1 MEGID
6 VMIIKRI
13 VSFVLLLILG
23 VSIIG
28 CGINDN
34 EDTVVAKVNGEKI
47 TKGEFNKLYDQV
59 KQNYY
64 ITEEIENVP
73 EQKETIAEI
82 KADILEQLIVQKL
95 IVQKAKDAGF
105 VVTDEILDQA
115 RTEFENII
123 AEVASQMEIMD
134 NNMQDEQEEDT
145 EDQGKDYVGE
155 ARAFVEEQL
164 DAMGQTEDEYI
175 ELIAQQI
182 VIDNYVEE
190 LVKDVNANEQEI
202 QEYYEERLQIQKEN
216 ISILAFEEVELYSPE
231 EVRVKH
237 VLIKLPQ
244 EDIDQ
249 YNAMV
254 DEGKTEEAD
263 KYLDEKL
270 KAIEPKAMEV
280 LEKAQ
285 NGQEFEKLIEEYGED
300 PGMEDNDVGY
310 IVRQDGS
317 FVPQFEEAAFSL
329 EEGEISDLV
338 ASSYGYHIIKLYEK
352 MPEKVYTLEEKYDEL
367 EQVVSQH
374 KKIDAWTVMLDEW
387 LEKAEIKRYEGR
399 L

>member
-1 MEGID
+1 M
-6 VMIIKRI
+6 
-13 VSFVLLLILG
+13 
-23 VSIIG
+23 
-28 CGINDN
+28 
-34 EDTVVAKVNGEKI
+34 
-47 TKGEFNKLYDQV
+47 
-59 KQNYY
+59 
-64 ITEEIENVP
+64 
-73 EQKETIAEI
+73 
-82 KADILEQLIVQKL
+82 
-95 IVQKAKDAGF
+95 
-105 VVTDEILDQA
+105 
-115 RTEFENII
+115 
-123 AEVASQMEIMD
+123 
-134 NNMQDEQEEDT
+134 
-145 EDQGKDYVGE
+145 
-155 ARAFVEEQL
+155 
-164 DAMGQTEDEYI
+164 
-175 ELIAQQI
+175 
-182 VIDNYVEE
+182 
-190 LVKDVNANEQEI
+190 
-202 QEYYEERLQIQKEN
+202 
-216 ISILAFEEVELYSPE
+216 YSPE

-374 KKIDAWTVMLDEW
+374 K
-387 LEKAEIKRYEGR
+387 R
-399 L
+399 

>member
-64 ITEEIENVP
+64 ITEEIENDP

-352 MPEKVYTLEEKYDEL
+352 MPEKLYTLEEKYDEL

-387 LEKAEIKRYEGR
+387 MEKAEIKRYEGR

>member
-64 ITEEIENVP
+64 ITEEIENDP

-244 EDIDQ
+244 EDIEQ

>member
-64 ITEEIENVP
+64 ITEEIENDP